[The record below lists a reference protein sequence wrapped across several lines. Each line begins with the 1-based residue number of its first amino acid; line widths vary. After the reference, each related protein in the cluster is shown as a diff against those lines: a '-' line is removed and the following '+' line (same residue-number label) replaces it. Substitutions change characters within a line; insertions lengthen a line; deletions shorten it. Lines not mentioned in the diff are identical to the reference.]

1 MNARQP
7 TLLGLVRGLQAAIYH
22 ADPDSVSNG
31 MLKAMNDSPA
41 HCHALYLDPKRPAR
55 ESTDAQT
62 LGTLAHAFILEP
74 DAVAGRYAIKP
85 RGMNFA
91 TKEGKAWRDAQ
102 TLEIVSQDNADA
114 AGAMVAAVKRVPV
127 LAELLAKGEAE
138 TSVFSIDPVTGLRR
152 RTRPDWLHWTA
163 PSRAIVL
170 DIKSTHE
177 LTPDAVQR
185 AIGTYAYHRQAAH
198 YTAALRENGIAV
210 EAFVFGFVSST
221 YPYLACAYVLDDETE
236 AQGRDEVAELMDRFA
251 TCKRENFWPAL
262 GDGYQLTGLPT
273 WAKRGSEVEVEIVQ

>member
-1 MNARQP
+1 MNARIP
-7 TLLGLVRGLQAAIYH
+7 ALLGLVRGLPAAQYH

-41 HCHALYLDPKRPAR
+41 HCHALYLDPKRPKR

-62 LGTLAHAFILEP
+62 LGTLAHTFILEP
-74 DAVAGRYAIKP
+74 ETVATRYAVKP

-91 TKEGKAWRDAQ
+91 TKEGKAWRDEQ
-102 TLEIVSQDNADA
+102 TCEIVSQDYFDA
-114 AGAMVAAVKRVPV
+114 AGAMVAAVKRVRV
-127 LAELLAKGEAE
+127 LEELLASGEAE
-138 TSVFSIDPVTGLRR
+138 TSVFSVDPATGLRR
-152 RTRPDWLHWTA
+152 RTRPDWLHWTGA
-163 PSRAIVL
+163 ERCVAL
-170 DIKSTHE
+170 DIKTIHE

-185 AIGTYAYHRQAAH
+185 AIGAYGYHRQAAH
-198 YTAALRENGIAV
+198 YTEALKENGIAV
-210 EAFVFGFVSST
+210 DAFVFSFVSST

-251 TCKRENFWPAL
+251 TCKRENFWPGL
-262 GDGYQLTGLPT
+262 GDGYQLTGLPA

>member
-1 MNARQP
+1 VNARIP
-7 TLLGLVRGLQAAIYH
+7 ALLGLVRGLPAATYH

-31 MLKAMNDSPA
+31 MLTAMNDSPA
-41 HCHALYLDPKRPAR
+41 HCHALYLDPQRPAR

-62 LGTLAHAFILEP
+62 LGTLAHTFILEP
-74 DAVAGRYAIKP
+74 DTVATRYAFKP

-91 TKEGKAWRDAQ
+91 TKEGKAWRDEQ
-102 TLEIVSQDNADA
+102 TREIVSQDNADA
-114 AGAMVAAVKRVPV
+114 AGAMVAAVKRVRV
-127 LAELLAKGEAE
+127 LSDLLASGEAE

-152 RTRPDWLHWTA
+152 RTRPDWLHWTGKDRCVA
-163 PSRAIVL
+163 L
-170 DIKSTHE
+170 DIKTIHE

-198 YTAALRENGIAV
+198 YTAALQENGIDV

-221 YPYLACAYVLDDETE
+221 YPYIACAYVLDDETA

-251 TCKRENFWPAL
+251 TCKREGFWPAL